1 MQALLLSSTSCSS
14 FNYLGHQNYI
24 NKLDGGGIHEDQKI
38 NKKLPQMILIIL
50 KQVRKNISNKRM
62 GDRTYNMNQNG
73 TAGNRIDSKNNTI

>member
-1 MQALLLSSTSCSS
+1 
-14 FNYLGHQNYI
+14 
-24 NKLDGGGIHEDQKI
+24 
-38 NKKLPQMILIIL
+38 MILIIL